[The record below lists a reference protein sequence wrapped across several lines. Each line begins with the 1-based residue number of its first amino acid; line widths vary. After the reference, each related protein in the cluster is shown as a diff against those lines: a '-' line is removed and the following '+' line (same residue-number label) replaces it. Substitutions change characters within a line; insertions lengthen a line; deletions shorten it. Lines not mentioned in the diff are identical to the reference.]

1 MKSIHIPLVC
11 FSFFLICIEK
21 SLARDPLYKATY
33 ASSTRHPWRR
43 PQPQQRSYAPQ
54 RSNGGHYVDYETL
67 QQDKRSRIYSINF
80 KTRNVG
86 TLSWTS
92 RLIWAN
98 VLVFLLQSW
107 RPSVTSWG
115 INLSDRIKSGRELY
129 RTITPVFLHG
139 SIFHL
144 GTNMISLQ
152 RTGGDVE
159 KLFGGGRYL
168 ASYLAAGIAGNI
180 VSAWSSPNPSLGA
193 SGAVFGIF
201 GAYFVFLTRNEW
213 LVGDHGS
220 AITSSITQT
229 MAMNLLLGAL
239 NPVIDNW
246 AHLGGAAGGAAM
258 AYWFGP
264 RLYLTELPDSG
275 RRVLVDRP
283 VIRLPRAV
291 EQLPEQ
297 LGSSADR
304 IWRQIPKLPQQSGKP
319 WRSGDFT
326 RPKAYMPTRSLKP
339 LPVD

>member
-1 MKSIHIPLVC
+1 M
-11 FSFFLICIEK
+11 
-21 SLARDPLYKATY
+21 
-33 ASSTRHPWRR
+33 STRHPWRR
-43 PQPQQRSYAPQ
+43 PQHQRSHGPQ
-54 RSNGGHYVDYETL
+54 RQRSHVSNYLDYEML
-67 QQDKRSRIYSINF
+67 KEDKRSRIYSINF
-80 KTRNVG
+80 KTRNLG
-86 TLSWTS
+86 KLSWTS
-92 RLIWAN
+92 RLVWAN
-98 VLVFLLQSW
+98 VLVFLLQAW

-115 INLSDRIKSGRELY
+115 INLSDQIKSGRELY

-139 SIFHL
+139 NIFHL
-144 GTNMISLQ
+144 STNMISLQ

-193 SGAVFGIF
+193 SGAVFGVF
-201 GAYFVFLTRNEW
+201 GAYFVFLTRNDW
-213 LVGDHGS
+213 LLGDYG
-220 AITSSITQT
+220 AVMTNSITQT

-246 AHLGGAAGGAAM
+246 AHLGGALGGAAM

-264 RLYLTELPDSG
+264 RLYVTELPESG
-275 RRVLVDRP
+275 RQVLVDRP

-297 LGSSADR
+297 LGNSVDR
-304 IWRQIPKLPQQSGKP
+304 IWQQIPKLPQQSTKP
-319 WRSGDFT
+319 WRSGDFR
-326 RPKAYMPTRSLKP
+326 RPKPYLPTRSLKP